1 MIYEIGQRIGRL
13 TILDKTLIKS
23 PVIGKRLVYKVKCD
37 CGCEKYI
44 SSDTGIAI
52 KNGSPSYVADK
63 STSCGCVKF
72 DRTRKDLN
80 GRRFGS
86 LVVLGFDNEV
96 KHFLCKC
103 DCGKEFYA
111 DSWELTRDG
120 IDSCEDCRAVGKC

>member
-13 TILDKTLIKS
+13 TILDKKLIKS

-44 SSDTGIAI
+44 SGDLGMSTKDVRSTYIT
-52 KNGSPSYVADK
+52 DR

-72 DRTRKDLN
+72 DRTRKDLK
-80 GRRFGS
+80 GRRFGH
-86 LVVLGFDNEV
+86 LVVEKFDNEV

-120 IDSCEDCRAVGKC
+120 VDACEDCRAVR